1 MLPLADSLDIRDDD
15 ERGQEQKADKQ
26 SRQIAVALSYRPG
39 GVDDAPKVVASGQGE
54 TARQIL
60 ELAFSQGVRVRE
72 DPDLA
77 QILAAVEI
85 DSVIPLSAFV
95 AVAEILSY
103 VYRANNQ
110 PIPEP
115 ALRALRKLLSSPST
129 KPAKKSKKSRR
140 WCWRHGG

>member
-115 ALRALRKLLSSPST
+115 AL
-129 KPAKKSKKSRR
+129 
-140 WCWRHGG
+140 